1 VQKTPPGRELERSSI
16 LEIVSYDLVVDL
28 TGGEDTFSSRAEIR
42 FRCQR
47 AGATAFADLHAVTV
61 RWAVLNGADL
71 DITTTYH
78 PGHLELSRLAR
89 ENTLVVEADF
99 SYTSAGAGLHR
110 VTGPDGGACVYSKA
124 YPSGAPH
131 IFCCFDQPDL
141 RAPFTLSIRAPI
153 GWSCLANAPMAD
165 RHRDKTTARWTFT
178 TTRPIAPYLFSACA
192 GLSAGPAFACER
204 RDGSPLPVT
213 THALPPAAELL
224 DAALSAEL
232 FQQPLL
238 YYERTLGVRYPD
250 DKYDVAFLPQFPA
263 ALAFGAPGLLSVRDE
278 VLNLKDK
285 PETYLATVIA
295 HELAHAW
302 FGGLIELQPPDNEW
316 LEEAITTYV
325 SRSALEARHPDITP
339 WNAATSRTLPD
350 HAYAKYAAPLKQL
363 ETMIGK
369 QAVMDG
375 LGHLLRQHANETVT
389 KDDLARSWSLA
400 SSQDLREWAANQLVP
415 GPPDE
420 A

>member
-1 VQKTPPGRELERSSI
+1 MPTLQI
-16 LEIVSYDLVVDL
+16 ASYDLAIDL
-28 TGGEDTFSSRAEIR
+28 TGGPDTFWSRTEIR
-42 FRCQR
+42 FGCS
-47 AGATAFADLHAVTV
+47 APGVSAAADVYALNI
-61 RWAVLNGADL
+61 RQAVLNGADL
-71 DITTTYH
+71 QDAAASD
-78 PGHLELSRLAR
+78 GGLQLVRLDGD
-89 ENTLVVEADF
+89 NTLIVEAEF
-99 SYTSAGAGLHR
+99 AYAPSGAVGLMR
-110 VTGPDGGACVYSKA
+110 ETGPDGSSYVYSKT
-124 YPSGAPH
+124 YPGGAPH

-153 GWSCLANAPMAD
+153 GWSCLANASLAD
-165 RHRDKTTARWTFT
+165 RLPDKTTALWTFAV
-178 TTRPIAPYLFSACA
+178 TRSIAPYLFSICT

-204 RDGSPLPVT
+204 RDGSPLAVT
-213 THALPPAAELL
+213 THALPPVAELL
-224 DAALSAEL
+224 DAALSAEV

-238 YYERTLGVRYPD
+238 YYERMLGVRYPD
-250 DKYDVAFLPQFPA
+250 DKYDVAFLPRFA
-263 ALAFGAPGLLSVRDE
+263 ALAFGAPGLLTIRDE

-285 PETYLATVIA
+285 PEAYLAAVIA

-302 FGGLIELQPPDNEW
+302 FGGLIEFQPLEDEW

-325 SRSALEARHPDITP
+325 SRSALEARHPDVTP
-339 WNAATSRTLPD
+339 WSADTSRTLPD

-375 LGHLLRQHANETVT
+375 LGDLLRHHPNGTVT

-400 SSQDLREWAANQLVP
+400 SGHDLREWAANQLIPV
-415 GPPDE
+415 PPDE